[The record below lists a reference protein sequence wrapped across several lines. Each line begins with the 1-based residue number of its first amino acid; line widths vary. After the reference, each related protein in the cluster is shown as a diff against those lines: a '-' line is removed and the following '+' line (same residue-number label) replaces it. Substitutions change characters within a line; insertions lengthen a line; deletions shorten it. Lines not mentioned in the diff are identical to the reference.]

1 MSEHSYVIVD
11 ATGAN
16 FRADI
21 NSVLQAISS
30 NNSGSSQPSTTYAY
44 QWFYNTSDHTL
55 KIRNSANDAWIIVAD
70 FVDSASAPKFQGN
83 AGSLGEPTYA
93 FTGDTDTGIY
103 RTGANAI
110 AVVTGGTAG
119 ISVDSS
125 QNVEIAGSLSVS
137 GAQGITGEIR
147 MWSGSSAPTGWL
159 LCNGD
164 SQSRTTYS
172 DLFGI
177 IGVNYGS
184 ADGSHFNVPDMRGRV
199 PCGVGTGAGDGSEDA
214 DGGTAPSGTA
224 LTARSLGEW
233 TGSETIAEANLPAHT
248 HGPGTLATGNDTPDH
263 THTTHPSANDVSG
276 MTGRANLN
284 GGGLEWAVS
293 DVDNSGGVTKA
304 TGGASVN
311 HTHPVSTGV
320 SATGS
325 GSGTDY
331 MQPIMCVNFIIKT

>member
-30 NNSGSSQPSTTYAY
+30 NNSGSSEPSTTYAY

-55 KIRNSANDAWIIVAD
+55 KIRNSANDGWIIVAD

-199 PCGVGTGAGDGSEDA
+199 PCGVGPGVGDGSEDTSS
-214 DGGTAPSGTA
+214 GTAPSGTA
-224 LTARSLGEW
+224 LTERSLGEW
-233 TGSETIAEANLPAHT
+233 TGSETIAEANLPDHT
-248 HGPGTLATGNDTPDH
+248 HGPGTLATGNQSQDH
-263 THTTHPSANDVSG
+263 THTYTDS
-276 MTGRANLN
+276 NLGQ
-284 GGGLEWAVS
+284 GGGA
-293 DVDNSGGVTKA
+293 GGSTWN
-304 TGGASVN
+304 TGGNYTATSATTSQD
-311 HTHPVSTGV
+311 HTHTVTTGASAST
-320 SATGS
+320 

>member
-30 NNSGSSQPSTTYAY
+30 NNSGSSEPSTTFAY

-184 ADGSHFNVPDMRGRV
+184 ASGSHFNVPDMRGRV
-199 PCGVGTGAGDGSEDA
+199 PCGVGIGAGDGSEDA
-214 DGGTAPSGTA
+214 DGGTAPSGTP
-224 LTARSLGEW
+224 LTERSLGEW
-233 TGSETIAEANLPAHT
+233 TGSETITEANLPDHT
-248 HGPGTLATGNDTPDH
+248 HGPGTLATGNQSQDH
-263 THTTHPSANDVSG
+263 THTYTDS
-276 MTGRANLN
+276 NLGQ
-284 GGGLEWAVS
+284 GGGA
-293 DVDNSGGVTKA
+293 GGSTWNTGANYTA
-304 TGGASVN
+304 TSATTSQD
-311 HTHPVSTGV
+311 HTHTVTTGV

>member
-30 NNSGSSQPSTTYAY
+30 NNSGSSEPSTTFAY

-55 KIRNSANDAWIIVAD
+55 KIRNSANDGWIIVAD

-199 PCGVGTGAGDGSEDA
+199 PCGVGPGVGDGSEDTSS
-214 DGGTAPSGTA
+214 GTAPSGTA
-224 LTARSLGEW
+224 LTDRSLGEW

-248 HGPGTLATGNDTPDH
+248 HGPGTLATGNQSDDHHHDAGFRFRNLGIHSGGLATHAETDVDTHNTGTQSASH
-263 THTTHPSANDVSG
+263 THT
-276 MTGRANLN
+276 
-284 GGGLEWAVS
+284 
-293 DVDNSGGVTKA
+293 VT
-304 TGGASVN
+304 TGASA
-311 HTHPVSTGV
+311 ST
-320 SATGS
+320 

>member
-16 FRADI
+16 FRTDI
-21 NSVLQAISS
+21 NSVLRAIYS
-30 NNSGSSQPSTTYAY
+30 NNSGSSEPSTTYAY

-55 KIRNSANDAWIIVAD
+55 KIRNSANDGWIIVAD
-70 FVDSASAPKFQGN
+70 FVNSASAPRFQGN
-83 AGSLGEPTYA
+83 AGSLARPTYA

-110 AVVTGGTAG
+110 AIVTGGTAG

-159 LCNGD
+159 LCNGE
-164 SQSRTTYS
+164 SKSRTTYS

-248 HGPGTLATGNDTPDH
+248 HGPGTLATGNQSASHGHPYTNPAIGTYGGLDYDGSGTAVEYPTVNGGTTGDQDASH
-263 THTTHPSANDVSG
+263 THT
-276 MTGRANLN
+276 
-284 GGGLEWAVS
+284 
-293 DVDNSGGVTKA
+293 VT
-304 TGGASVN
+304 
-311 HTHPVSTGV
+311 TGV
-320 SATGS
+320 SAST

>member
-30 NNSGSSQPSTTYAY
+30 NNSGSSEPSTTYAY

-172 DLFGI
+172 DLYGI

-199 PCGVGTGAGDGSEDA
+199 PCGVGIGAGDGSENTVS
-214 DGGTAPSGTA
+214 GTAPSGTA
-224 LTARSLGEW
+224 LTERSLGEW
-233 TGSETIAEANLPAHT
+233 TGSETITEANLPDHT
-248 HGPGTLATGNDTPDH
+248 HGPGTLATGNQSQDH
-263 THTTHPSANDVSG
+263 THTYTDS
-276 MTGRANLN
+276 NLGQ
-284 GGGLEWAVS
+284 GGGA
-293 DVDNSGGVTKA
+293 GGSTWNTGANYTA
-304 TGGASVN
+304 TSATTSQD
-311 HTHPVSTGV
+311 HTHTVTTGV